1 LFVTFE
7 GVEGAGKST
16 QVRLLRESLSRSG
29 IAHVFTREP
38 GGTPLGERMRELLID
53 PAQTMTAEAEVLLFN
68 ACRAELVDK
77 IIAPALLERKLV
89 VSDRFWDATLA
100 YQGYGR
106 GLPLSTLLTV
116 SMFAARRLTPDIT
129 VLLDIPQT
137 VSQSR
142 LGGRAPDR
150 LEAEDSRFHERVAHG
165 YRDLAAKDPDRF
177 VVLDGSR
184 PPEEL
189 AAVILEAVKGRW
201 HA

>member
-1 LFVTFE
+1 ME

-16 QVRLLRESLSRSG
+16 QVQLLRESLSRAG
-29 IAHVFTREP
+29 IPHLFTREP
-38 GGTPLGERMRELLID
+38 GGTPLGESLRELLID
-53 PAQTMTAEAEVLLFN
+53 PAQAMTAEAEVLLFN

-77 IIAPALLERKLV
+77 VIAPALLERKLV

-129 VLLDIPQT
+129 VLLDIPQA

-150 LEAEDSRFHERVAHG
+150 LEAEDAAFHERVARG

-184 PPEEL
+184 PQDEL
-189 AAVILEAVKGRW
+189 AAVIFETVKGRW